1 MNASSRQRSPRSKQ
15 NAPTKPINLALQGGG
30 AHGAFA
36 WGVMDKLL
44 EDGRLVIDGISGT
57 SAGSMNAVVYAYG
70 RTTGGVDGAREALE
84 KFWKAVSDS
93 GQRYSMVKQIFQNP
107 FSFGK
112 EKNFSN
118 SSPSPSFEAMKF
130 LTDSFSPYQLNPT
143 NWNPLLDLLS
153 GQVDFDR
160 LNQCKETKLFLSAT
174 NVRSGKVRVFNTHE
188 ITAAA
193 VMASSCLPHLF
204 QAVEIDGEHYWD
216 GGYMGNPSLFPL
228 FYNTTAGDVLI
239 VHINP
244 IERDNV
250 PQSPSEIY
258 DRVNEVTFNSSLIKE
273 LRAVAFVQK
282 LLDEGWLKD
291 EYRDQ
296 LRYVRIHS
304 LRADKA
310 LADLNAASKFFSE
323 WDFLTMLRDRG
334 RDFAQQWL
342 EENFDDVG
350 KRSTVDLRREF
361 LNSGSEQAPL
371 QPIKPTK
378 PAKARKPFNSL
389 APSGIKNDSVGT
401 RKKKAIGATKVKAR
415 STAKRTSKTR

>member
-1 MNASSRQRSPRSKQ
+1 MKASPKSHPKSS
-15 NAPTKPINLALQGGG
+15 ATHKPINLALQGGG

-36 WGVMDKLL
+36 WGVMDKLI
-44 EDGRLVIDGISGT
+44 EDGRLVFDGISGT

-70 RTTGGVDGAREALE
+70 RTTGGPDGAREALE
-84 KFWKAVSDS
+84 KFWKAVSDA
-93 GQRYSMVKQIFQNP
+93 GQRFSIVRQMFQNP
-107 FSFGK
+107 FLSAAQNGFAA
-112 EKNFSN
+112 SAV
-118 SSPSPSFEAMKF
+118 SPSFEALKF
-130 LTDSFSPYQLNPT
+130 ITDSFSPYQLNPT
-143 NWNPLLDLLS
+143 NWNPLLNLLNE
-153 GQVDFDR
+153 QVDFDR
-160 LNQCKETKLFLSAT
+160 LNVCKETKLFLSAT
-174 NVRSGKVRVFNTHE
+174 NVRSGKVRVFNTNE
-188 ITAAA
+188 ITASA

-204 QAVEIDGEHYWD
+204 QAVEIDGEYYWD

-244 IERDNV
+244 IERDKL
-250 PQSPSEIY
+250 PQTSPEIY

-310 LADLNAASKFFSE
+310 LADLSAASKFFSE
-323 WDFLTMLRDRG
+323 WDFLIMLRDRG

-342 EENFDDVG
+342 EENFDAVG
-350 KRSTVDLRREF
+350 KRSTVDLRAEF

-371 QPIKPTK
+371 QHAKPTK
-378 PAKARKPFNSL
+378 AAKLANPPAPAVS
-389 APSGIKNDSVGT
+389 KNDSTHG
-401 RKKKAIGATKVKAR
+401 RKKKVSRTTKVITK
-415 STAKRTSKTR
+415 STAQGTSKRRSFT